1 MSPVLDH
8 VFVRLGPECVEPLER
23 AGFDLGFRRD
33 HPGQGTCNACALFP
47 DDFLELLFVRD
58 PAEAGRN
65 LLRLHARSPFGIA
78 LRGTPPPGG
87 PAWEVY
93 DPPYGGGAFC
103 FDVHPRSLQDPSVP
117 LVFAMRPP
125 GPPPRLRPGLEPA
138 RLRHPNGALGLGW
151 LRFEGG
157 PPPPITAPWLAHGPG
172 PGRVVVGVRGAA
184 LPAAVDLGLLV
195 VTAA

>member
-8 VFVRLGPECVEPLER
+8 V
-23 AGFDLGFRRD
+23 
-33 HPGQGTCNACALFP
+33 
-47 DDFLELLFVRD
+47 
-58 PAEAGRN
+58 
-65 LLRLHARSPFGIA
+65 A

-157 PPPPITAPWLAHGPG
+157 PPPPITAPGSRTALGP
-172 PGRVVVGVRGAA
+172 VGSWSGCGG
-184 LPAAVDLGLLV
+184 LPCRRPSTSGCWS
-195 VTAA
+195 